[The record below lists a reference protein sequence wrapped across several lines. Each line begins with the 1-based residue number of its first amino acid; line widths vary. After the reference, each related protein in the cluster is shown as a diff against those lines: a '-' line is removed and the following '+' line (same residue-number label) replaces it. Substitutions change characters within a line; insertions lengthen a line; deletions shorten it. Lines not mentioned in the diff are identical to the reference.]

1 MNLDNVLAKQSE
13 AKSRLVFEIA
23 RLLGHLEP
31 LALHRL
37 F

>member
-23 RLLGHLEP
+23 RLLGQLEP